1 MTKINIYSSFS
12 SKETSNRQISITQE
26 NLLKNL
32 PTPQTDIPSISV
44 IPPED
49 NGKPKKIERSKSKTS
64 TLRIDNKK
72 TMTPYEGMAL
82 RNAHSTGQLHTAYQ
96 TKNMACM
103 LSTDSICS
111 ETKKKKKW
119 PSKIFK
125 KVFSRSSCK
134 LQEA

>member
-1 MTKINIYSSFS
+1 MSHEYLMNT
-12 SKETSNRQISITQE
+12 
-26 NLLKNL
+26 L
-32 PTPQTDIPSISV
+32 PSPQTDIPSISI

-49 NGKPKKIERSKSKTS
+49 NEKPKKIERSKTKTS
-64 TLRIDNKK
+64 TLRSDSKK
-72 TMTPYEGMAL
+72 TMTPYDGIAL
-82 RNAHSTGQLHTAYQ
+82 RNAHSTGQLHTSYQ
-96 TKNMACM
+96 TKNMTSM